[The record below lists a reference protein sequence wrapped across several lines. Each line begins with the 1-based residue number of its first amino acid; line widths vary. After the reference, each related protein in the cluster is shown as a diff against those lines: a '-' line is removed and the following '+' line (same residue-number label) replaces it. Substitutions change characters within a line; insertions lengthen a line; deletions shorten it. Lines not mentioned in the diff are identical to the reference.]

1 MSFPTPT
8 LHTLRPSKIWPSIIA
23 SYRSHRF
30 PGGNEDHPRV
40 APLLTARILQ
50 QCLPGRFVEGRHG
63 AAQGD
68 FEVVEFQVLPDLH
81 RVTRNECD

>member
-1 MSFPTPT
+1 
-8 LHTLRPSKIWPSIIA
+8 
-23 SYRSHRF
+23 
-30 PGGNEDHPRV
+30 
-40 APLLTARILQ
+40 
-50 QCLPGRFVEGRHG
+50 VEGRHG